1 MLLREEP
8 ANVRARAARL
18 LGDAENPEALGPL
31 LMDPDA
37 PVPFWAVW
45 AVEQFGAV
53 DDIVGPLAYLIA
65 GDPNPQTRL
74 LAVRALFFVRSNP
87 EARAALDLAAG
98 DADSAVRAQGQR
110 ILHSTDPP

>member
-1 MLLREEP
+1 MTFGKTICYPVLVCPEISGRSTP
-8 ANVRARAARL
+8 ATLIAKA
-18 LGDAENPEALGPL
+18 
-31 LMDPDA
+31 
-37 PVPFWAVW
+37 
-45 AVEQFGAV
+45 QFGAV
-53 DDIVGPLAYLIA
+53 DDIVEPLAYLIA